1 MSRVKVK
8 FHSFPHY
15 FYLTWRCKIFCDNQ
29 RIKFERKLAH
39 NWLIILWSD
48 NLESKLWSPKCT
60 KCTQNSILSVFRL
73 FFGRIEK
80 TINCY
85 RDLLTFNV
93 RSEKK
98 YTKPVSNTLLRLA
111 FFFSERTLT
120 LLGSIQVNQN
130 KVYKKN
136 IYYWMIY
143 MSSKIVKSFFYRF
156 RQNNQMTKSL

>member
-98 YTKPVSNTLLRLA
+98 NTKRSSNTLLRLV
-111 FFFSERTLT
+111 FFFRNGRYQWNTSKSKEFSL
-120 LLGSIQVNQN
+120 IQHFYCN
-130 KVYKKN
+130 N
-136 IYYWMIY
+136 IFIGKLMMISNYW
-143 MSSKIVKSFFYRF
+143 
-156 RQNNQMTKSL
+156 N